1 MQAILA
7 RADEM
12 GSFRLLSVEA
22 LQHYCYVVAGIV
34 GELLTELFLHDCPA
48 LEPVRSILLEHQVS
62 FGEGLQLVNILKD
75 EKKDATDG
83 RTYLPSEV
91 PRGEVLAL
99 ARRDLA
105 AARLYIAALERG
117 GASAGYVGFTTLSVD
132 LADATLVRLEE
143 EGLVAPLL
151 SKDRRRPYRIT
162 GAGSAVLTERLQS
175 AMKVATIGLR
185 RLGEIG

>member
-1 MQAILA
+1 CVALLSALPEVWSELWRRDEPSRLTVLRHVARTTEGMQAILA

-132 LADATLVRLEE
+132 LADA
-143 EGLVAPLL
+143 
-151 SKDRRRPYRIT
+151 
-162 GAGSAVLTERLQS
+162 
-175 AMKVATIGLR
+175 
-185 RLGEIG
+185 